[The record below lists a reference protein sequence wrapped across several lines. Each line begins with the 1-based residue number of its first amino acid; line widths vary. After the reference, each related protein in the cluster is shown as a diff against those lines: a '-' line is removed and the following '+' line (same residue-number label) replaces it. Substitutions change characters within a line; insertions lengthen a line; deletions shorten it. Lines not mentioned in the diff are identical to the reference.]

1 MRGSVDSVG
10 SVAIPIGAADATVA
24 RSPRKFRKNL
34 FFRSVTSMTYHAPVL
49 ANEVARLASAQS
61 RGVDCTAGGGGHTAI
76 LLAAGLRV
84 LAVDRD
90 PDAVAEVR
98 NRFTDADLTVLQ
110 GCFGDAHV
118 LGEIARF
125 QPQLV
130 LLDLGVSS
138 HQIDTD
144 RRGFSFR
151 PGVALDMRMTPEGGT
166 TAADFLKM
174 TSESGLVR
182 IFKEYGDERKARRLA
197 RTVARRRERAPL
209 TTSDDLVNAIRAAL
223 GARSGPADFARIFQA
238 IRIAVNEELSQLEG
252 ALPAVRDALAP
263 GGHLAV
269 ITYHS
274 GEDRIVK
281 HTFRDWAR
289 ECVCPAGQPVC
300 TCRGRSLG
308 RVETKKA
315 VVPQPDEISQNTRSR
330 SARLRVFRVADEA

>member
-1 MRGSVDSVG
+1 
-10 SVAIPIGAADATVA
+10 
-24 RSPRKFRKNL
+24 
-34 FFRSVTSMTYHAPVL
+34 MTYHAPVL
-49 ANEVARLASAQS
+49 AKEVARLAAGRS

-84 LAVDRD
+84 LAMDRD

-98 NRFTDADLTVLQ
+98 KRIADPNLTVFQ

-125 QPQLV
+125 QPQLG

-144 RRGFSFR
+144 KRGCSFR
-151 PGVALDMRMTPEGGT
+151 RGVALDMRMTPEGGT
-166 TAADFLKM
+166 TAADVLNLRSDGALM
-174 TSESGLVR
+174 R
-182 IFKEYGDERKARRLA
+182 IFTEDGDERRARGLA
-197 RTVARRRERAPL
+197 REVARRRERAPL

-238 IRIAVNEELSQLEG
+238 VRIAVNEELSQLAD
-252 ALPAVRDALAP
+252 ALPAIRDALVP

-281 HTFRDWAR
+281 HAFRDWAR
-289 ECVCPAGQPVC
+289 VCVCPPALPIC
-300 TCRGRSLG
+300 TCRDRALG

-315 VVPQPDEISQNTRSR
+315 IVPQPDEIAQNPRSR
-330 SARLRVFRVADEA
+330 SAGLRVFRVADEA